1 MSGNLI
7 SQPSTTVNIIGA
19 STTIDNTPQKVL
31 FIGQKT
37 SSGSAV
43 ALDLNESIGLDKTVI
58 NSLFGSDSMIANM
71 LIEAREINKATQFD
85 AICLDDDASGVA
97 AVKTIAFS
105 GTATAQGTIKAST
118 GSRLNHQYEI
128 PVAIGDTA
136 TIIGDALV
144 LEISED
150 TRAPF
155 TGVNTT
161 GSVAL
166 TAVNKGTLGNYL
178 GIEVSGLPA
187 GITATIT
194 STTSGSIDP
203 DLTTVFDAIGDMRY
217 QTIVWPY
224 YDKDTIVRDFLDS
237 RFNVTDDV
245 LDGVAI
251 IPFVG
256 TKAECESKV
265 SALNS
270 RTIIY
275 ILDKSEEFENKYI
288 APALFEVKPVA
299 IAKIAAIRSLRLTDG
314 ASVEQ
319 YVISRNGPLDS
330 FGGPALASK
339 PYFNTPVTNMP
350 IIDANKGFKKLEIE
364 DLKDAGGSVIG
375 NNKTRTDI
383 IMGEMV
389 TTYKTDVASNPDV
402 SFKFLNYVD
411 TASNV
416 REYFWNNLRARFAQS
431 RLTEGDLVAGRDI
444 ANAELISQYIVQLYA
459 DLAGPEYVLVQGG
472 EQALQFFKSS
482 INISLDLSIGRA
494 TIQMTTPIVTQ
505 FREILA
511 TMQISFSTNG

>member
-43 ALDLNESIGLDKTVI
+43 AGELIESIGLDNTVI
-58 NSLFGSDSMIANM
+58 NGLFGEDSMIANM
-71 LIEAREINKATQFD
+71 LVEAREINKATQFD
-85 AICLDDDASGVA
+85 AICLDDDGSGVA

-105 GTATAQGTIKAST
+105 GTATEQGTIVVNA
-118 GSRLNHQYEI
+118 GSRINHSYEI

-136 TIIGDALV
+136 DDIGTALV
-144 LEISED
+144 TEISED
-150 TRAPF
+150 GRAPF
-155 TGVNTT
+155 AGVNTT

-166 TAVNKGTLGNYL
+166 AAVNAGTLGNYL
-178 GIEVSGLPA
+178 GIEVKDLPA

-194 STTSGSIDP
+194 ATTSGSVDP
-203 DLTTVFDAIGDMRY
+203 DLTNVFDVIGDMRY

-224 YDKDTIVRDFLDS
+224 YGDDTVVKDFLDS
-237 RFNVTDDV
+237 RFNVTDDI
-245 LDGVAI
+245 LDGIAI
-251 IPFVG
+251 IPFVD
-256 TKAECESKV
+256 TKENCETKV
-265 SALNS
+265 SGLNS
-270 RTIIY
+270 RTLVY
-275 ILDKSEEFENKYI
+275 VLDKIESVANKYE
-288 APALFEVKPVA
+288 APALFEVKPVV
-299 IAKIAAIRSLRLTDG
+299 ISKIAAIRSLRLTDG

-319 YVISRNGPLDS
+319 FVISRNGPLDS

-339 PYFNTPVTNMP
+339 PYFNSPVTNLP
-350 IIDANKGFKKLEIE
+350 IIDADKGFDKLEIE
-364 DLKDAGGSVIG
+364 QLKDAGGSVIG

-383 IMGEMV
+383 IMGEIV
-389 TTYKTDVASNPDV
+389 TTYKTDVASNPDI

-411 TASNV
+411 TSSNA

-444 ANAELISQYIVQLYA
+444 ANAELIEQYLTQLYD
-459 DLAGPEYVLVQGG
+459 DLAGPDYVLVQSG
-472 EQALQFFKSS
+472 ETALQYFKNS
-482 INISLDLSIGRA
+482 IVISIDLSIGRA
-494 TIQMTTPIVTQ
+494 TIQMIVPIVTQ